1 MAVRRLYA
9 VGFRSQ
15 ALTPLRNIDLREIA
29 APGFSD
35 VGFLKPFFYL
45 AVVSHK
51 GGMQQ
56 RLLFSPLLSQ
66 VGVHAQD
73 FRCPD
78 RVFKMLPDKL
88 LVAGSAVHNRS

>member
-35 VGFLKPFFYL
+35 MGFFKPFFYL
-45 AVVSHK
+45 PVVSRK
-51 GGMQQ
+51 DGMQQ
-56 RLLFSPLLSQ
+56 
-66 VGVHAQD
+66 
-73 FRCPD
+73 
-78 RVFKMLPDKL
+78 
-88 LVAGSAVHNRS
+88 